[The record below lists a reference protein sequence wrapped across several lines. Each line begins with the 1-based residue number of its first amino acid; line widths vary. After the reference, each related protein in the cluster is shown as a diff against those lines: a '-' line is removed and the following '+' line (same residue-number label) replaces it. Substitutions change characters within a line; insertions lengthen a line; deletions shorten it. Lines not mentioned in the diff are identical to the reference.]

1 MGEVVEVATRPTI
14 LILEETAILMTTA
27 TPRPEE
33 IAILTWATIHL
44 AVGAILTAIHPA
56 EVAAILTAIHP
67 AEEIAILMTVGIRSA
82 VIHTQEELSS
92 CSGTEET
99 SRPSQAAMAAT
110 EAKSSGHLQGARS
123 RNCNVRMSVCGY
135 SYTPVRLSCR
145 LI

>member
-33 IAILTWATIHL
+33 IAILTTTTIHL
-44 AVGAILTAIHPA
+44 A
-56 EVAAILTAIHP
+56 VAAILTAIHP

-92 CSGTEET
+92 CSGTEEP